1 MAVSTP
7 ESQSMPDALRSDH
20 RAIAEQLAQPEL
32 AERTD
37 EALIER
43 EELVMLMMRHFVAE
57 EQYLY
62 PTVREHL
69 DDGQV
74 RAESGFAA
82 DRAIEGQLRQLENGD
97 LRVEQLATIWRQ
109 LGTEFAQH
117 VSTQEQLFGELTDA
131 CSPEQLLELGDG
143 INGSEPLAPTR
154 PRRVVFESPG
164 ANKVISFLE
173 GFVDHARDYYSKRG
187 VEPEADQVNPPTD

>member
-7 ESQSMPDALRSDH
+7 QSQSMPDALRSDH
-20 RAIAEQLAQPEL
+20 RAIAEQLADHEL
-32 AERTD
+32 ARRTD

-43 EELVMLMMRHFVAE
+43 EELVILMIRHFVAE

-62 PTVREHL
+62 PTVRKHL
-69 DDGQV
+69 EDGAE
-74 RAESGFAA
+74 RAESGFSA
-82 DRAIEGQLRQLENGD
+82 DRAIEGQLRQLEDED

-117 VSTQEQLFGELTDA
+117 VSSQEQLFTELGQA

-173 GFVDHARDYYSKRG
+173 GFVDQARDYYSKRG
-187 VEPEADQVNPPTD
+187 VEPEAE